1 VAEIIR
7 LVTRMVVGLV
17 TAIARVAQQVW
28 NAWRGVDPVGAG
40 VTAGMLVIALFISSR
55 FCEISA
61 VGAAVCISI
70 AALRRQQWSLVED
83 ARSGIA
89 RIRTQSNR
97 STTMSPGRPNGAPAS
112 VVEVANNSPERA
124 QPRVTGNSAVERL
137 RELLEARIIGQQMAV
152 EAVVSGFESVAAGTR
167 PKSHSPL
174 SYLMIGPTGTGKT
187 EVAKLTAEA
196 LRRPFYRVDMGQ
208 HKDREGLWQLLGSPQ
223 GYIGGEGM
231 LTRHVADNRTSVL
244 LFDEIEKGS
253 SEMYDFM
260 LPMLDEGVVKDRR
273 TDRGINFSQTVI
285 FFTSNLIAEVPRDD
299 ATNQNRLRDLVL
311 RERFFRQEFV
321 GRIGTL
327 VPFFAF
333 AVQDMEK
340 ITKQQ
345 LRDYLNQVCRDKGMS
360 PQIIIDRS
368 TIEFLVSV
376 QDEKYGARNCA
387 SSIEQYVEPRLR
399 KALLANGS
407 GRPAQMTVQAGNGEV
422 SVRLG

>member
-1 VAEIIR
+1 MGEIIR
-7 LVTRMVVGLV
+7 LTIRMVVGLV
-17 TAIARVAQQVW
+17 TAIARAAQQVW
-28 NAWRGVDPVGAG
+28 NAWRGVDPVGAA
-40 VTAGMLVIALFISSR
+40 VTAGMLVIVLFVSNR
-55 FCEISA
+55 LCEISA

-70 AALRRQQWSLVED
+70 AALQRRQWSLVED
-83 ARSGIA
+83 VRASVG
-89 RIRTQSNR
+89 RIRAQSGR
-97 STTMSPGRPNGAPAS
+97 STTGSPGPTNGTPVSPGETAS
-112 VVEVANNSPERA
+112 GSSARTL
-124 QPRVTGNSAVERL
+124 PRTSGNSAVERL
-137 RELLEARIIGQQMAV
+137 RDLLQARIIGQQMAV

-167 PKSHSPL
+167 AKSRSPL

-260 LPMLDEGVVKDRR
+260 LPMLDEGVVKDRK

-285 FFTSNLIAEVPRDD
+285 FFTSNLIAEVPKDD

-321 GRIGTL
+321 ARIGTL

-333 AVQDMEK
+333 TPEGMEK
-340 ITKQQ
+340 ITEQQ
-345 LRDYLNQVCRDKGMS
+345 LRNYLNQVCRNKGIS
-360 PQIIIDRS
+360 PQVVVDRS
-368 TIEFLVSV
+368 AIEFLVSV
-376 QDEKYGARNCA
+376 QDEKYGARNCM
-387 SSIEQYVEPRLR
+387 SSIEQYVEPCLR

-407 GRPAQMTVQAGNGEV
+407 GRLAEMKVHAANGEV